1 MTAGQNEEHQS
12 AELKPNVTTI
22 ADCLSPLLTSMNLFG
37 LYFKSERCEMSE
49 GKWLRRRRNL
59 SVIHSAVLA
68 VLMWIN
74 VVRMFSVFTAEE
86 EFGELIFF
94 KLICSLRR
102 HYCSLLPRVDNF
114 KTLTLKFDYFTFINR
129 HLSVSVQNRVTSGG
143 VRP

>member
-1 MTAGQNEEHQS
+1 MNKKVSDVFFIKKGSDGSIKISLPPLMTAGQNEEHQS

-74 VVRMFSVFTAEE
+74 VVRMFSVFAAEE

-102 HYCSLLPRVDNF
+102 H
-114 KTLTLKFDYFTFINR
+114 
-129 HLSVSVQNRVTSGG
+129 
-143 VRP
+143 